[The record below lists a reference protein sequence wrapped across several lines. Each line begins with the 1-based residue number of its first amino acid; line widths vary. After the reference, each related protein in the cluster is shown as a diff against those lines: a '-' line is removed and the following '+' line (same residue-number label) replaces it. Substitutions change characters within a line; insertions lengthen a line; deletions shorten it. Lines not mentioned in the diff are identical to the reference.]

1 MVPITPIVPFE
12 RPYAHPL
19 PCGSIFSFS
28 GDPCPLLCFPRW
40 QSAQF
45 GRQNPAIPSST
56 RLHASAP
63 ATSSETADLLRRQ
76 PMRPSPR
83 QGMAGLSCALDR
95 PDLLKRP
102 PTCES
107 GARLGP
113 HPGSL
118 RGHRETSASFAG
130 GRDLRWLPNLSS
142 PLRLVFAPLGP
153 PARGRLRLRVPAC
166 SGSQARTALNLSRRI
181 RRAEPGLTVSQ
192 PTPRALTVVLDVRA
206 ASGARCNVPQ
216 PLCRRSP
223 IWQPLGMRRV
233 RHPRAR
239 RDRDAPPRPHHDDDS
254 PCLRFAATPRRRQM
268 IPSRGSP
275 LWHRARWPGPL
286 SPLRVPGSA
295 GSVRV
300 SLQVTDSGFSSPV

>member
-1 MVPITPIVPFE
+1 
-12 RPYAHPL
+12 
-19 PCGSIFSFS
+19 
-28 GDPCPLLCFPRW
+28 
-40 QSAQF
+40 
-45 GRQNPAIPSST
+45 
-56 RLHASAP
+56 
-63 ATSSETADLLRRQ
+63 
-76 PMRPSPR
+76 MRPSPR

-107 GARLGP
+107 GRPLLLLQVA
-113 HPGSL
+113 
-118 RGHRETSASFAG
+118 AIYG
-130 GRDLRWLPNLSS
+130 GCRIRAHH
-142 PLRLVFAPLGP
+142 FAPFGP
-153 PARGRLRLRVPAC
+153 PAHGRLRLRAPAW
-166 SGSQARTALNLSRRI
+166 SGSQAQTALNLSRRI

-206 ASGARCNVPQ
+206 ASGVRCNVPQ